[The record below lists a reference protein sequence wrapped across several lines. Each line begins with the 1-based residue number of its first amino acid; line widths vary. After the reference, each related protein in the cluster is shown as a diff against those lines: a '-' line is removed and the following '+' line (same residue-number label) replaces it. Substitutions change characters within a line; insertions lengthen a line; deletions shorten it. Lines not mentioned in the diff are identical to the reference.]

1 MLPDLTPVT
10 DVLIWIVMGG
20 FVAGIA
26 VDRRDRTSARSITAL
41 AWLGFA
47 LFWLLMVP
55 FFVFD
60 HRSIV
65 EAILASIAVP
75 ACIYVALRLH
85 AGRDSLLTLSRA
97 VGVMGLIY
105 LPFGAIPIFHD
116 TLIEIVANQT
126 HAGLQLL
133 GSTPAFE
140 TDDAGL
146 RNTFAFTLDSGRR
159 YSTRIVFACT
169 GIGSMAIFGGLIAAV
184 CAPIER
190 RLAALALA
198 LSTIWILNVARNVF
212 IAYSIGHQLFDQAA
226 LAGPV
231 MWLFGV
237 EDPIRVSFFVA
248 DRILSQGLAV
258 VALLAIAWAVVKV
271 LPELYV
277 IVEDLA
283 YLVTGEEYD
292 LGGERA

>member
-10 DVLIWIVMGG
+10 DVLIWVVMGG
-20 FVAGIA
+20 FLAGIA
-26 VDRRDRTSARSITAL
+26 ADRRGRSAARSITAA
-41 AWLGFA
+41 AWVGFA

-55 FFVFD
+55 FFVFE

-65 EAILASIAVP
+65 EAILAGIAVP
-75 ACIYVALRLH
+75 ACVYVAHRLH
-85 AGRDSLLTLSRA
+85 GGRDSLLVLSRA

-105 LPFGAIPIFHD
+105 LPFGAIPAFHD
-116 TLIEIVANQT
+116 TLIEVVADQT
-126 HAGLQLL
+126 YAGLQLL

-140 TDDAGL
+140 TDEAGL
-146 RNTFAFTLDSGRR
+146 RNTFAFTLDSGRE

-184 CAPIER
+184 RAPIER
-190 RLAALALA
+190 RLAALAIA
-198 LSTIWILNVARNVF
+198 VSTIWVLNIARNVF

-258 VALLAIAWAVVKV
+258 FALLAIAWAVVKV

-283 YLVTGEEYD
+283 FLVTGEEHD
-292 LGGERA
+292 LGRGR